1 MEICKIRVS
10 ASEAAKMLNLS
21 VRKIDMLVAD
31 GRLAKCK
38 IDGSS
43 GYLVEDLKSFCSE
56 YRLGGRQ
63 DG

>member
-1 MEICKIRVS
+1 
-10 ASEAAKMLNLS
+10 MLNLS
-21 VRKIDMLVAD
+21 VRKLDMLVAD